1 MGLPVQFF
9 IRSVWRTQH
18 RPIVEVSAEDSEDVD
33 VAEAAV
39 IVVVDAAVVVVVDYI
54 QSWALLELSRTFDEF
69 CGYLSLGCCVG
80 ACPAVVVVPICDS
93 VPSHVSS
100 NKRPVIAVVPV

>member
-9 IRSVWRTQH
+9 IRSVLRTQH

-39 IVVVDAAVVVVVDYI
+39 IVVVDAAVVVVVDAAKTRKNGFPSLNLDVSLKMAESRVWRKSI
-54 QSWALLELSRTFDEF
+54 CSLSPSKNSKSDFFLGPSLKDEV
-69 CGYLSLGCCVG
+69 LKIM
-80 ACPAVVVVPICDS
+80 P
-93 VPSHVSS
+93 
-100 NKRPVIAVVPV
+100 

>member
-18 RPIVEVSAEDSEDVD
+18 RPIVVVSAEGSEDVD

-39 IVVVDAAVVVVVDYI
+39 IVVVDAAVVVVVDAAKTRKNGFP
-54 QSWALLELSRTFDEF
+54 SPNLDVSLKMAESRVWRKSI
-69 CGYLSLGCCVG
+69 CSLF
-80 ACPAVVVVPICDS
+80 
-93 VPSHVSS
+93 PSKNSKSS
-100 NKRPVIAVVPV
+100 ISFWDPL